1 MFDDILEDVNRL
13 MYNSVKQYDEART
26 LFDQVE
32 DLLMRHLGNYVPK
45 AIEPFNNIIPF
56 SSLKSNRLD
65 PHMHD
70 PYTNYLYHAI
80 STLGEYTKLSEVA
93 FVWGAARFKRHY
105 LSADNPN
112 GVGLYS
118 SPSDIVRANLSA
130 SKYISRGLNLKE
142 LEKCTISGETI
153 LIPCSGAYGG
163 VLGHGMLTGSI
174 MDGKSVTQHVIRIAR
189 KEATDPGFFYYLAA
203 FLCSDNFEYH
213 LITST
218 RFGKDIPEIA
228 PAGLEDILIP
238 RLDSS
243 IEKEIGAMFHKA
255 TNLQEQ
261 ANMSENTAI
270 KLIEENYEKMIID

>member
-1 MFDDILEDVNRL
+1 
-13 MYNSVKQYDEART
+13 
-26 LFDQVE
+26 
-32 DLLMRHLGNYVPK
+32 
-45 AIEPFNNIIPF
+45 
-56 SSLKSNRLD
+56 
-65 PHMHD
+65 
-70 PYTNYLYHAI
+70 
-80 STLGEYTKLSEVA
+80 
-93 FVWGAARFKRHY
+93 
-105 LSADNPN
+105 
-112 GVGLYS
+112 
-118 SPSDIVRANLSA
+118 
-130 SKYISRGLNLKE
+130 
-142 LEKCTISGETI
+142 
-153 LIPCSGAYGG
+153 
-163 VLGHGMLTGSI
+163 MLTGSI
-174 MDGKSVTQHVIRIAR
+174 MDGKSVTQHVICIAR

-243 IEKEIGAMFHKA
+243 IEKKIGAMFHKA